1 MPKEIHLSLNRD
13 IYTGYSSH
21 NLLSEFSAKLN
32 QAQCDHLFID
42 ISKIRFIAS
51 NQFAI
56 LGCLLDHYQRAHDNT
71 RLFLK
76 DVQPSVLE
84 IMRKNNF
91 GSIHFDMDRL
101 PDTYNTVIPYK
112 VFSVQEIN
120 EYRDHINRKIFNR
133 KDLPKMTSMLK
144 STINDY
150 MLEVFKNVVDHT
162 SSEFVYTCGQFFPK
176 SSMLY
181 FTVADHGET
190 IPYNVLSYFKKNQRQ
205 APSNILDWALQVG
218 TTTSNDQIPRGV
230 GLYLIRKFIQ
240 ENQGELFIISGK
252 ENYELNANKERY
264 LSLCSAFPGT
274 IVTLAFNLNDSV
286 FHSTGSDDT
295 EIIF

>member
-1 MPKEIHLSLNRD
+1 
-13 IYTGYSSH
+13 
-21 NLLSEFSAKLN
+21 
-32 QAQCDHLFID
+32 
-42 ISKIRFIAS
+42 
-51 NQFAI
+51 
-56 LGCLLDHYQRAHDNT
+56 
-71 RLFLK
+71 
-76 DVQPSVLE
+76 
-84 IMRKNNF
+84 
-91 GSIHFDMDRL
+91 
-101 PDTYNTVIPYK
+101 
-112 VFSVQEIN
+112 
-120 EYRDHINRKIFNR
+120 
-133 KDLPKMTSMLK
+133 
-144 STINDY
+144 
-150 MLEVFKNVVDHT
+150 
-162 SSEFVYTCGQFFPK
+162 
-176 SSMLY
+176 MLY